1 MNADFHVAIGRVCFR
16 LDRTDGASVAGE
28 GAYPTR
34 WTDEA
39 SCSEAESVAG
49 EGAYPTRARAPTPHG
64 EVSGHEASQL

>member
-34 WTDEA
+34 
-39 SCSEAESVAG
+39 
-49 EGAYPTRARAPTPHG
+49 ARAPTPYG